1 MGEWVKFP
9 TTYEK
14 LQETFQRIGIGQE
27 DDFGYVYEEWFITD
41 YDCYVDGLYDK
52 LGEYANLDELNYLA
66 SKLDEMDQSDYDRF
80 VAAMGMG
87 EYTGSIQDMIN
98 LCENLDCYEVYPD
111 IHDDDDLGR
120 LYIDEY
126 GAMSVPE
133 HQRNYID
140 YEAYGR
146 DVRFEEGGEFTDSG
160 YVFGTGSSFYAY
172 YDGDRDS
179 IPEEYRLLSS
189 PDGDELEEP
198 DEPGKTEEMCM
209 GIAHDLDEY
218 FRQHDPQYAAD
229 HPDAQLATSE
239 IYGKLMDG
247 RIAATE
253 DMLHAMGK
261 DAFDTFSARLE
272 AFKKA
277 SGYEEWLD
285 FDPAAIREALEN
297 PNQSHIDAMLDA
309 AVRAEREY
317 AHGED
322 AALLAAEIDRAFRDY
337 LPEYSTYFPKE
348 EVQRQ
353 VLADTLIEGGSPKIK
368 TGLINAGR
376 ENGIQDELAP
386 LIRKLEDFEKACS
399 INTYLVYQV
408 RSGEETRDFRY
419 KSLDRL
425 HELGHVVDPAHYEL
439 VYAAPLT
446 PGENLKSIYHD
457 LNMDRPSDYHARS
470 MSMSDIVV
478 MREYGKET
486 AFFCDEFGFA
496 EVPEFLNPALA
507 PDTLL
512 TGDTIQTPRG
522 SFHVT
527 GMSREQMEAAGYGVH
542 HQSEDGKYLI
552 MGNGT
557 RAFAVFAEPAAEKE
571 NPLRTA
577 EMTIEDDYGMIDGVI
592 NNGRRDE
599 ATAKPSIR
607 GRLEDAKRECA
618 ERKPPEKKSPG
629 RNTPEHDAL

>member
-14 LQETFQRIGIGQE
+14 LQETFRCIGIGQE
-27 DDFGYVYEEWFITD
+27 DEFGYVYEEWFITD

-87 EYTGSIQDMIN
+87 DYTGSIKDMIN
-98 LCENLDCYEVYPD
+98 LCENLDCYEVYAN

-120 LYIDEY
+120 FYIEEC

-133 HQRNYID
+133 HLQNYID

-146 DVRFEEGGEFTDSG
+146 DVRFEEGGEYTDAG
-160 YVFGTGSSFYAY
+160 YVFSNGSTFHEY
-172 YDGDRDS
+172 YDGDRES
-179 IPEEYRLLSS
+179 IPEEYQVMSA

-198 DEPGKTEEMCM
+198 EEPEKVEDMCM
-209 GIAHDLDEY
+209 GLAHDLDEY

-229 HPDAQLATSE
+229 HPDAELATSE
-239 IYGKLMDG
+239 LYGKLMDG
-247 RIAATE
+247 RIAATD

-261 DAFDTFSARLE
+261 DAFYTFSDRLD
-272 AFKKA
+272 AFKEA

-297 PNQSHIDAMLDA
+297 PDKSHIDAMLDA
-309 AVRAEREY
+309 AIRAEREY
-317 AHGED
+317 V
-322 AALLAAEIDRAFRDY
+322 AEITGQPIAID
-337 LPEYSTYFPKE
+337 PK
-348 EVQRQ
+348 
-353 VLADTLIEGGSPKIK
+353 
-368 TGLINAGR
+368 
-376 ENGIQDELAP
+376 
-386 LIRKLEDFEKACS
+386 
-399 INTYLVYQV
+399 
-408 RSGEETRDFRY
+408 
-419 KSLDRL
+419 
-425 HELGHVVDPAHYEL
+425 AH
-439 VYAAPLT
+439 T
-446 PGENLKSIYHD
+446 
-457 LNMDRPSDYHARS
+457 
-470 MSMSDIVV
+470 
-478 MREYGKET
+478 
-486 AFFCDEFGFA
+486 
-496 EVPEFLNPALA
+496 
-507 PDTLL
+507 

-527 GMSREQMEAAGYGVH
+527 GMTREQMEAAGYGLH

-557 RAFAVFAEPAAEKE
+557 RAFAVSAGQAAERE

-577 EMTIEDDYGMIDGVI
+577 EMTVEDDYGMIDGVI

-599 ATAKPSIR
+599 AVAKPSIR

-629 RNTPEHDAL
+629 RSTPEHDAL